1 MSKRFITNHDLLMA
15 YSNAFFKYLQEQSQI
30 DFNLLMEKSNN
41 DFEDICK
48 EVLKDAEAI
57 ELLLYFYVRINNLQ
71 N

>member
-1 MSKRFITNHDLLMA
+1 MRKPFITNHDLLMTNN
-15 YSNAFFKYLQEQSQI
+15 NAFFKYLQEQSQI
-30 DFNLLMEKSNN
+30 DFDLLMQKSKN

-48 EVLKDAEAI
+48 EVQKDAEAT